1 MPELPIYLDHH
12 ATTPTDPRVVE
23 EMLPYFSR
31 MYGNAGSQ
39 HAFGYRTAK
48 GVERGRERVAK
59 LLNCTSEEVVFTS
72 GATEANNLALKGFSA
87 ACSGPVQIISTV
99 AEHRGVLD
107 PLKRLQ
113 REGVG
118 ITLLPVDREG
128 RVSAEEIRRA
138 IRPESKL
145 VSVMLANNEIGS
157 INPLKEICDV
167 CHERGVVVHTD
178 GTQGVG
184 KIRVDLGE
192 LDVDLLS
199 LSGHK
204 LYGPQGIG
212 ALIVRERE
220 RPIRLK
226 PLIEGGGQERR
237 LRRGTLPV
245 ALIVGLGKACELA
258 GSEMEAE
265 GERVREWREE
275 MWRRL
280 EAGLPGTQRNTPS
293 EEVLPMN
300 LNVTFAGIDGE
311 QLLRRLTEVAVS
323 SGAACSSAEPRPSYV
338 LQAIGLSEEEAK
350 RSIRIGLGRFN
361 TREEIEYAAEYLI
374 RIVRD
379 MQ

>member
-39 HAFGYRTAK
+39 HAFGYRAAK
-48 GVERGRERVAK
+48 GVEQGRERVAK
-59 LLNCTSEEVVFTS
+59 LLNCTPDEVVFTS
-72 GATEANNLALKGFSA
+72 GATEANNLALKGFAA

-128 RVSAEEIRRA
+128 RVSVEEIRRA
-138 IRPESKL
+138 IRPETKL

-184 KIRVDLGE
+184 KIQVDLGE

-237 LRRGTLPV
+237 LRSGTLPV

-265 GERVREWREE
+265 GERVREWREG

-293 EEVLPMN
+293 EDVLPMN

-338 LQAIGLSEEEAK
+338 LQAIGLTEEEAK

-374 RIVRD
+374 RIVRE